1 MLSRHPSVAVPPT
14 CLAAPGRT
22 RACSRFQSMKEAVAV
37 VILRHTVYRRDHH
50 LPQITRALPRGL
62 LVTPG
67 VPPPTTLAN

>member
-1 MLSRHPSVAVPPT
+1 
-14 CLAAPGRT
+14 
-22 RACSRFQSMKEAVAV
+22 MKEAVAV